1 MLCRKERIRE
11 REGVMNG
18 GKERMKRAERLS
30 RKAKNENEK
39 EEDGRE

>member
-30 RKAKNENEK
+30 RKAKNEK